1 MPEEPEPGHYESE
14 PTRVRA
20 PRRGPGL
27 RSGAA
32 SRSLVVSIGVAGTL
46 MTQPV
51 PSGLQTPA
59 PPREAAVA
67 KPSSSAAAPSPS
79 ARPRPSASLIV
90 TSTDFYANGGAAYY
104 GIGGRLIRALA
115 PVPTR
120 TPNPGD
126 APD

>member
-1 MPEEPEPGHYESE
+1 MPEEREPGQYESG

-20 PRRGPGL
+20 
-27 RSGAA
+27 A
-32 SRSLVVSIGVAGTL
+32 SARPWLAIWGGVAVLVVSIGVAGTL

-59 PPREAAVA
+59 QPREAAVA